1 MQDRE
6 AKKRALLKL
15 MQKDPEAVVELLLDL
30 MERVEALEQRL
41 AKNSRNSSKP
51 PSSDGYFK
59 PKPKSLRKTGGRKS
73 GGQPGH
79 RGKTLQF
86 STNPDRIIKHTLSRC
101 PLSAE
106 RFTDKDIVKIIK
118 RQVFDLPEPKLTVT
132 EHWIYRYRNSTGR
145 IVTAEVPEGVSAPV
159 QYGKRFHSW
168 LVYLNDYQLVPLN
181 RISRICADLYGYGVS
196 EGTVLKA
203 RQNCYERLEGFEK
216 RVKQKLANCAI
227 VHADETGL
235 KAHSKNHWLHTVC
248 NKRHTFLG
256 IHPKRGY
263 QALQDFGILER
274 FAGRL
279 VHDCWATYF
288 RLKNCQHCLCN
299 AHLMRELVFAQEQ
312 LQQQWAAK
320 MRALLQEAYE
330 YRKVYKGEIADKNK
344 HGWYVRY
351 GKIIAEGYGEN
362 PQINDP
368 PSGKR
373 KRGRPKKTK
382 SRNLVERM
390 DKYRDQILAFLW
402 DPEIPFSNNQAE
414 RDIRMVKVKQKISG
428 GFRTLQNARIFAR
441 IRSYVSTQQK
451 QGVGAWQ
458 ALAKVFDGADLSPDY

>member
-1 MQDRE
+1 MRDRKS
-6 AKKRALLKL
+6 KKQALFELI
-15 MQKDPEAVVELLLDL
+15 QKNPEAVVDLLLDL
-30 MERVEALEQRL
+30 MERVEVLEQKL

-51 PSSDGYFK
+51 PSSDGYPK
-59 PKPKSLRKTGGRKS
+59 PKPKSLRKKGQRKS

-86 STNPDRIIKHTLSRC
+86 SPNPDRIIKHTLSRC

-106 RFTDKDIVKIIK
+106 SFTDKDIVKIIN
-118 RQVFDLPEPKLTVT
+118 RQVFDLPEPKLIVT
-132 EHWIYRYRNSTGR
+132 EHWIYQYRNSSGR

-159 QYGKRFHSW
+159 QYGKRFQSW

-181 RISRICADLYGYGVS
+181 RIGQICADLYGYCVS
-196 EGTVLKA
+196 EDTILKA
-203 RQNCYERLEGFEK
+203 RQQSYEHLEGFEK
-216 RVKQKLANCAI
+216 QVKQKLRNCAI

-235 KAHSKNHWLHTVC
+235 KVNSKNHWLHTVC
-248 NKRHTFLG
+248 NKGYTFLG

-288 RLKNCQHCLCN
+288 RLKNCEHSLCN
-299 AHLMRELVFAQEQ
+299 PHLMRELVFAQEQ

-320 MRALLQEAYE
+320 MKKLLQQAYD
-330 YRKVYKGEIADKNK
+330 YGKVWKGERGPKSK
-344 HGWYVRY
+344 HSWHVRY
-351 GKIIAEGYGEN
+351 GKIIAEGYREN

-368 PSGKR
+368 PRGKK

-382 SRNLVERM
+382 SRNLLERM
-390 DKYRDQILAFLW
+390 DKYRDEILAFLW
-402 DPEIPFSNNQAE
+402 DPQIPFSNNQAE

-428 GFRTLQNARIFAR
+428 GFRTLQNAQIFAR
-441 IRSYVSTQQK
+441 IRSYVSTEQK
-451 QGVGAWQ
+451 QGVGAWK
-458 ALAKVFDGADLSPDY
+458 ALAKVFDGAGLSPDY